1 MLNFWNLLADTVFGW
16 RLKFKDE
23 SFILGCPYIPPE
35 DSNIHKVIEVPL
47 FSLINQE
54 IDTLKNLGPILR
66 IGDWNARLGNLKDY
80 LDLDEFN
87 DSWDFVVGYRD
98 NVDSA
103 SKKIGLELLQRCHKF
118 NMKILNR
125 RWGNESNKCTHFHNI
140 GVSGSSVVDW
150 AIANEKMMQRIH
162 SFSYYWR
169 WASFYDNAELKVVIL
184 TEQALRF
191 ELTTF
196 HWRSCNNIQ
205 EVLKLSGKACW

>member
-1 MLNFWNLLADTVFGW
+1 M
-16 RLKFKDE
+16 
-23 SFILGCPYIPPE
+23 
-35 DSNIHKVIEVPL
+35 

-118 NMKILNR
+118 NMKILNG
-125 RWGNESNKCTHFHNI
+125 RWGNESNKCTHFHNS

-162 SFSYYWR
+162 SFSSY
-169 WASFYDNAELKVVIL
+169 
-184 TEQALRF
+184 
-191 ELTTF
+191 
-196 HWRSCNNIQ
+196 
-205 EVLKLSGKACW
+205 